1 MTDFAA
7 LRRMMVDGQ
16 VRTADV
22 TDPRLLSAMLRVPRE
37 RFVPA
42 EKTSLAYLDLD
53 VQVTEPGAPVRRL
66 LQPMVLA
73 KLLQAAG
80 VSEDDRVL
88 DVGCATG
95 YSTALLARLAASVTG
110 LEEDPALVRLATE
123 ALATASVGNA
133 RIVTGPLTRGF
144 ADGGPYDLIV
154 MEGSS
159 EIVPEMLTDQLKNG
173 GRLVCVLGRGP
184 SGKAMLYRRV
194 DQELSGRPVF
204 DAAAPPLP
212 GFVNSPEFV
221 F

>member
-22 TDPRLLSAMLRVPRE
+22 TDSRLLLAMLSVPRE

-42 EKTSLAYLDLD
+42 EKAPLAYLDLD
-53 VQVTEPGAPVRRL
+53 VQVSDPGAPLRCL
-66 LQPMVLA
+66 LKPMVLA
-73 KLLQAAG
+73 KLLQAAS
-80 VSEDDRVL
+80 VSETDRIL

-95 YSTALLARLAASVTG
+95 YSTAILSRLAASVVG
-110 LEEDPALVRLATE
+110 LEEDPALVRKATE
-123 ALATASVGNA
+123 AIADAENLK
-133 RIVTGPLTRGF
+133 IVTGPLTKGHA
-144 ADGGPYDLIV
+144 ADAPYDLIV
-154 MEGSS
+154 MQGSS
-159 EIVPEMLTDQLKNG
+159 EIVPDMLMKQLKNG

-194 DQELSGRPVF
+194 DNELSGRPVF
-204 DAAAPPLP
+204 DATAPLLP
-212 GFVNSPEFV
+212 GFVKPPAFV